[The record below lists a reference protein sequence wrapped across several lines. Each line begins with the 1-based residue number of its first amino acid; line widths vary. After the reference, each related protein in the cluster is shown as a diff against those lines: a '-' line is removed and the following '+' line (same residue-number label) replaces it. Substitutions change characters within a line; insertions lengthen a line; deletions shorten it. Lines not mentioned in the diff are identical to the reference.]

1 MKRSLL
7 AVLCFISIQAQAQT
21 NYAVNFDG
29 TNDYVEVADNNA
41 IDLSSNFTI
50 ETWIYPTGA
59 GSSGTEG
66 GIIINKESSY
76 EIARFPDGTIRY
88 ALSANGAGSD
98 WGWTNTGL
106 VAPLSRWSHI
116 SMIKN
121 GTTVTFYLNGT
132 SSFSAGSQPATL
144 TANTQPL
151 RFGGRVTSS
160 QYLSGYLDD
169 MRIWN
174 TARSLAEIKTY
185 MFDKDLAATAS
196 GLVSY
201 YKMNEGSGTSAA
213 NFSTNFSGLGGT
225 LTNSPA
231 WVASPI
237 QFSANALKFD
247 GANDNVVIP
256 QVISSDFTM
265 EYWVSTSSTGPGTTG
280 TQWYG
285 GNGIVDA
292 EVGGGTTDFGTALT
306 GSKLAFGI
314 GSPDV
319 TIHSLTD
326 INTGGWFHVAVSWQQ
341 STGAMRLYINGTLE
355 ASGTGG
361 TALRA
366 APPRIT
372 LGQLQTNLQF
382 FNGTIDELRIWN
394 VVRSQ
399 AEIQANKDS
408 EIDPSTSNLVAYY
421 TFNQGLTAGTNTGI
435 LSLLDLKNNNSGTM
449 NNFALTGS
457 ASNFVAQ
464 NSGFFLLPLQWGQ
477 FTAVKQEEKVQLN
490 WTTQQERNTSHFII
504 EYSKDGRQWE
514 SIGRV
519 NAVGNNAGT
528 SNYSYT
534 HILPIKGMNY
544 YRLKQ
549 VDLDGSHSL
558 SETRSIYF
566 SKNQTGFVVL
576 TNPIHANETLK
587 IQSDKSQQISLLDLS
602 GKLIWK
608 KQVTEGWNAVE
619 MMGVKGGMY
628 LVGNGESGFRK
639 LVVVE

>member
-7 AVLCFISIQAQAQT
+7 AVLCIVSIYAQAQT

-50 ETWIYPTGA
+50 ETWIYPTGI
-59 GSSGTEG
+59 GSNGTEG

-98 WGWTNTGL
+98 WAWTNTGL
-106 VAPLSRWSHI
+106 VTPLSQWSHI

-132 SSFSAGSQPATL
+132 SSYSAGSQPATM

-151 RFGGRVTSS
+151 RFGGRVIASHH
-160 QYLSGYLDD
+160 LSGYLDD

-174 TARSLAEIKTY
+174 TARTQAEIKTY
-185 MFDKDLAATAS
+185 MFDKDLSATAS
-196 GLVSY
+196 GLVAY

-225 LTNSPA
+225 LTNGPT

-237 QFSANALKFD
+237 QFSANALQFD
-247 GANDNVVIP
+247 GSNDNVVIP

-265 EYWVSTSSTGPGTTG
+265 EFWVSTSSTGPGTTG

-366 APPRIT
+366 APSRIT
-372 LGQLQTNLQF
+372 LGQLQTNMQF

-399 AEIQANKDS
+399 AEIQANKNS
-408 EIDPSTSNLVAYY
+408 EIDPATSNLVAYY

-435 LSLLDLKNNNSGTM
+435 LSLLDLKNNNSGTL

-457 ASNFVAQ
+457 ASNFVEQ

-477 FTAVKQEEKVQLN
+477 FTAVKQGERVRLN
-490 WTTQQERNTSHFII
+490 WSTHQERNTSHFII
-504 EYSKDGRQWE
+504 EYSKDGREWE

-519 NAVGNNAGT
+519 NAVGNNPGT
-528 SNYSYT
+528 SNYSFT
-534 HILPIKGMNY
+534 HSNPVKGMNY
-544 YRLKQ
+544 YRLQQ
-549 VDLDGSHSL
+549 VDLDGSHGL
-558 SETRSIYF
+558 SETRSIHF
-566 SKNQTGFVVL
+566 SKIQSGLVVL
-576 TNPIHANETLK
+576 TNPIHANENLK
-587 IQSDKSQQISLLDLS
+587 IQSDKAQQISLLDLS

-608 KQVTEGWNAVE
+608 KQVTEGWNTVE

-628 LVGNGESGFRK
+628 LVGNEEGGFSK
-639 LVVVE
+639 VLVIE